1 LNARMLRRVL
11 RASRVFICLSFSMD
25 GRTRAVHGP
34 GGRRTCPMLRA
45 REASRRR
52 AIAPAHVI
60 TQSPRFSGGVE
71 SKRVRHWR
79 LAHSVVELLAGDL
92 EGEE

>member
-1 LNARMLRRVL
+1 
-11 RASRVFICLSFSMD
+11 
-25 GRTRAVHGP
+25 
-34 GGRRTCPMLRA
+34 MLRA

-92 EGEE
+92 EGEERFEVVQFETERLHQAQRASQLA